1 VIERDDFITYF
12 EQRADRKLQGS
23 RREWKPLRKVSASF
37 WRECYCP
44 GPKPSNLPKED
55 PVEEAAWAEVFED
68 QDQKNRTLS
77 RAEREEFPAYGIS
90 RNGKRFVR
98 TRAE

>member
-1 VIERDDFITYF
+1 MIARDNFITYF
-12 EQRADRKLQGS
+12 EKRAGRKVEGS
-23 RREWKPLRKVSASF
+23 RRERKPLRKVPASC

-68 QDQKNRTLS
+68 
-77 RAEREEFPAYGIS
+77 
-90 RNGKRFVR
+90 
-98 TRAE
+98 